1 MLRPVYQIMQLQ
13 KLVNMFGGDL
23 MRRYGEKVHKLTL
36 HGGFSCPNRDGTL
49 GRGGCTFC
57 NVASFADEAQQ
68 HRSIAEQ
75 LAHQAQLVNRAK
87 RYLAY
92 FQAYTSTFAEVQV
105 LRSMYRQAI
114 SQANIV
120 GLCVGTRPDCVPE
133 AVLDLL
139 SEYHEQGYEV
149 WLELGLQTAHDK
161 TLHRIN
167 RGHDFA
173 CYQRTARLARARGL
187 KVCAH
192 LIVGLPGET
201 QGHCLETLERV
212 VATGVD
218 GIKLHPL
225 HIVKGSIMAKAWQAG
240 RLNGIELE
248 AYTVTAGEMIRHTP
262 PEVIYHRISASARR
276 PTLLAPLWCE
286 NRWTGM
292 VELDRYLN
300 EQGAQGSA
308 LGRSW
313 AVPWRRSRSRR
324 CPGQGRTSLF
334 SHLCLTGFHR
344 HPRGFNHQQHQH
356 GAKRGDSAGEN
367 KGAVEFAGGLHDIAR
382 DNRPHD
388 AGDAA
393 DKMDKAAGA
402 ADAGFMHHV
411 LNNRPVDRPGHIEE
425 KDGDRH
431 QQNGR
436 NDAANG
442 TGEPHAE
449 RGH

>member
-1 MLRPVYQIMQLQ
+1 MNLTAYINTLGR
-13 KLVNMFGGDL
+13 DL
-23 MRRYGEKVHKLTL
+23 SERYGEKVHKLSLAGDFT
-36 HGGFSCPNRDGTL
+36 CPNRDGTL

-57 NVASFADEAQQ
+57 NVRSFSRDAGPD
-68 HRSIAEQ
+68 IVEQ
-75 LAHQAQLVNRAK
+75 IQREKLRTDRAR

-105 LRSMYRQAI
+105 LRSMYRQAV
-114 SQANIV
+114 SAANIV
-120 GLCVGTRPDCVPE
+120 GLCVGTRPDCVPQ

-139 SEYHEQGYEV
+139 SEYHQQGYEV

-173 CYQRTARLARARGL
+173 CYQRTARLARERGL

-192 LIVGLPGET
+192 LIVGLPGES
-201 QGHCLETLERV
+201 QGHCLQTLEQV

-240 RLNGIELE
+240 RLDGIELE

-300 EQGAQGSA
+300 QQGAQGSA

-313 AVPWRRSRSRR
+313 VAP
-324 CPGQGRTSLF
+324 Q
-334 SHLCLTGFHR
+334 
-344 HPRGFNHQQHQH
+344 
-356 GAKRGDSAGEN
+356 
-367 KGAVEFAGGLHDIAR
+367 
-382 DNRPHD
+382 
-388 AGDAA
+388 
-393 DKMDKAAGA
+393 
-402 ADAGFMHHV
+402 
-411 LNNRPVDRPGHIEE
+411 
-425 KDGDRH
+425 
-431 QQNGR
+431 
-436 NDAANG
+436 
-442 TGEPHAE
+442 AE
-449 RGH
+449 